1 MMQVLSPGLYSPAEH
16 LDKPTQEPETRA
28 CVVGLHP
35 HIPVDGVFEL
45 KVATQPVQA
54 AVELH
59 EVQLAG
65 QSAQVLGVLE
75 VT

>member
-1 MMQVLSPGLYSPAEH
+1 
-16 LDKPTQEPETRA
+16 
-28 CVVGLHP
+28 
-35 HIPVDGVFEL
+35 VFEL

-65 QSAQVLGVLE
+65 QGAQVLGVFE